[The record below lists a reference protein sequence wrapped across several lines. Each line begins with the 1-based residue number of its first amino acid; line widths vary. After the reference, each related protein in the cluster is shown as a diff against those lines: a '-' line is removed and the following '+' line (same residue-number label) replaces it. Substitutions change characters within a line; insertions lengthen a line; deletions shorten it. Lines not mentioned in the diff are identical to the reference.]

1 VVVLDWWRA
10 RRAELSAFAVV
21 GIAGVGV
28 NAAVYNVLLL
38 GPLGAAEKVATAK
51 AIATA
56 VSVLFAWVAHRVWT
70 FRASR
75 SHRPTRELLLF
86 LAVNVVGFV
95 MEPASVYVSHHIL
108 GYTSRLAD
116 NVAAFGVGLPIGTVV
131 RYLGYRAFV
140 FTKVPPESVED
151 SAEVGDAAA

>member
-1 VVVLDWWRA
+1 MVVLDWWRA
-10 RRAELSAFAVV
+10 RRVELSAFAIV
-21 GIAGVGV
+21 GLAGVGV

-56 VSVLFAWVAHRVWT
+56 VSVLFAWFAHRLWT

-75 SHRPTRELLLF
+75 SQRATRELLLF
-86 LAVNVVGFV
+86 LAVNGVGFV
-95 MEPASVYVSHHIL
+95 MEPAAVYVSHHLL
-108 GYTSRLAD
+108 GYTSHLAD

-140 FTKVPPESVED
+140 FTKTPALAPE
-151 SAEVGDAAA
+151 GAAADA